1 MIDPT
6 LARGVLLPA
15 SMGQPAAKKARGGGE
30 GLVPTIREFL
40 PWHVIEKKM
49 AARAQGRIHD
59 DGAPDSGVYASGEHA
74 AAVIAANQNGDALPP
89 DDRGEP
95 LVPTDSGGLTYQVYT
110 VKDLE
115 ARGLAADLSV
125 NSTRMSMVLMAA
137 KPNPWAD
144 VARATLNVF
153 RLAKTWLFTP
163 SPKPPVAL
171 AFRAPIVALGYELR
185 QAIKTVEWKKVSLYA
200 GISVG
205 VFLVLLFA
213 VVTAADL
220 TDDLKP
226 SRVSN
231 TQTGDSYTNAIVAAA
246 HPSAAPVAKSAP
258 PANANA
264 NGDGLEVSSEP
275 TPPPPVVKAATPK
288 KKGGGKKKTKNGEV
302 FSP

>member
-1 MIDPT
+1 
-6 LARGVLLPA
+6 LARGVLLA
-15 SMGQPAAKKARGGGE
+15 LSMGQPAAKKARGGGE

-59 DGAPDSGVYASGEHA
+59 DAVPDSGVYASGEHA
-74 AAVIAANQNGDALPP
+74 AAVMAANQNGEEAPP
-89 DDRGEP
+89 GEP
-95 LVPTDSGGLTYQVYT
+95 VVPADSGGLTYQVYT

-125 NSTRMSMVLMAA
+125 NSTRMSMVALSLRAQ

-144 VARATLNVF
+144 VARAAMNIV
-153 RLAKTWLFTP
+153 RLAKTWLVTP
-163 SPKPPVAL
+163 SPKPPIAL
-171 AFRAPIVALGYELR
+171 AFRAPIVAFGYELR
-185 QAIKTVEWKKVSLYA
+185 QAIKTVEWKKVALY
-200 GISVG
+200 GGVSVG

-231 TQTGDSYTNAIVAAA
+231 TQTGDSYTSAIVAAA
-246 HPSAAPVAKSAP
+246 HPTAP
-258 PANANA
+258 PAKTAEPAPANT
-264 NGDGLEVSSEP
+264 GDGLEVSSEP

-288 KKGGGKKKTKNGEV
+288 KKGAGKKKGAKSSGEV
-302 FSP
+302 FAP